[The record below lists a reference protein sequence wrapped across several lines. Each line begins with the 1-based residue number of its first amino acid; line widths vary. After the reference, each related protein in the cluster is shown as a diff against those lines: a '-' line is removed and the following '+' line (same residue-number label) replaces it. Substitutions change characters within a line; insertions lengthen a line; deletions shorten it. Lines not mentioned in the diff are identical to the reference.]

1 MKRSYPCHNE
11 KSKRAAGPGRAREDF
26 TVDCFLRPVAAI
38 LRPAEDGLPGS
49 PIAAILDD
57 PDNHVYFAVVKTDDN
72 PMKAIRCKNKGG
84 VSIAVSI
91 IEDDAPARVIL
102 ADWIRRTQ
110 GFRCTGVHGSS
121 ESALATL
128 PAEKPT
134 VVLMDINLPGM
145 NGIECVRRLKPLL
158 PDTQFVMLTVYED
171 AEHIFNALAAGASGY
186 LLKRMPRA
194 ELLAALKDVDAG
206 GSPMTSNIARKVVQ
220 SFRRLGTQ
228 SSDAEDL
235 SPREREVLELLAR
248 GYLYKEIA
256 ESLQIS
262 VPTVNTYIRRIYEK
276 LHVRSRSQ
284 AVAKFTNVHTGAGT
298 GGVRA
303 VNNPANR

>member
-1 MKRSYPCHNE
+1 M
-11 KSKRAAGPGRAREDF
+11 
-26 TVDCFLRPVAAI
+26 
-38 LRPAEDGLPGS
+38 
-49 PIAAILDD
+49 
-57 PDNHVYFAVVKTDDN
+57 
-72 PMKAIRCKNKGG
+72 
-84 VSIAVSI
+84 SIAVSI
-91 IEDDAPARVIL
+91 IDDDATARGIL
-102 ADWIRRTQ
+102 TDWIRRAQ
-110 GFRCTGVHGSS
+110 GFRCAGAHGSG
-121 ESALATL
+121 EAALATL

-145 NGIECVRRLKPLL
+145 TGIECVRRLKPLL

-194 ELLAALKDVDAG
+194 ELLAALKDVHAG

-220 SFRRLGTQ
+220 SFRRT
-228 SSDAEDL
+228 DAQFANAQDL
-235 SPREREVLELLAR
+235 SPREHEVLELLAR

-262 VPTVNTYIRRIYEK
+262 TPTVNTYIRRIYEK

-284 AVAKFTNVHTGAGT
+284 AVAKFTHVPGANGA
-298 GGVRA
+298 R
-303 VNNPANR
+303 